1 MILRYSKSTKCI
13 DKVASY
19 NHSGYKKNLFLNFIL
34 SVVVA
39 SGGDVALR
47 KVRRLLLLG
56 GCQNILKTLITIPC
70 STIATWLVLK

>member
-1 MILRYSKSTKCI
+1 MCDTASLQNN

-34 SVVVA
+34 SAVVA

-47 KVRRLLLLG
+47 KVRRLHFYLEGAKKTNKLLS
-56 GCQNILKTLITIPC
+56 QY
-70 STIATWLVLK
+70 LVVLVPHG